1 MFFGFR
7 EPSEGNAPHHV
18 LSAPGEM
25 VEAVTFGGGVTVAQ
39 PFGATEDAGTQ
50 VEVEGAAPNRGLY
63 SCRSPN
69 HLSRHGSLLDL
80 DSR

>member
-39 PFGATEDAGTQ
+39 PFGATEDAGTR
-50 VEVEGAAPNRGLY
+50 VEGAAPNRRLY
-63 SCRSPN
+63 CCRSPN
-69 HLSRHGSLLDL
+69 HLSRHGSFLNL

>member
-7 EPSEGNAPHHV
+7 ELSEGNAPHHV

-25 VEAVTFGGGVTVAQ
+25 VVAVSFGGGDTVAQ
-39 PFGATEDAGTQ
+39 PFGATEDAGAR
-50 VEVEGAAPNRGLY
+50 VEGAAPNRRLY
-63 SCRSPN
+63 CCRSPN
-69 HLSRHGSLLDL
+69 HLSRHGSLLHL